1 MANVITAAQKKE
13 INELYAE
20 IGTYAGVAR
29 QMGIS
34 PTTVKRY
41 VIPNYTPEKD
51 VARVSCDIDKCRRI
65 IELSHLTKEDFEN
78 KNILCLTDDEK
89 KDIEELWKELCI

>member
-1 MANVITAAQKKE
+1 MTRVDSAMRLQ
-13 INELYAE
+13 INELYASNHNYSA
-20 IGTYAGVAR
+20 TAR
-29 QMGIS
+29 IMGIS

-41 VIPNYTPEKD
+41 VLPNYTPEKD